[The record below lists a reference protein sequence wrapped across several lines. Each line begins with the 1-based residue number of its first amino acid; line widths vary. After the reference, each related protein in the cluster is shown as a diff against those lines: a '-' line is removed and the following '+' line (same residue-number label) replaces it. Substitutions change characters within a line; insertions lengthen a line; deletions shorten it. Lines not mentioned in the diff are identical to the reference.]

1 MDTTNNAAVS
11 NRARMEAEAE
21 QEAAAEQRLER
32 LVAEENRAVIA
43 LYLPLNLCLLYLTD
57 GHLSTRQT
65 LHILLTIL

>member
-32 LVAEENRAVIA
+32 LVAEENRSVIA
-43 LYLPLNLCLLYLTD
+43 LYLPLNLKLLYLIE